1 MLFKFYLNL
10 CSQTCNKSTF
20 KFTAIQISHPLF
32 YISYLLFSGK
42 YDIWIEVCVYVFHIQ
57 NVAQHEKV
65 CGCIVEY
72 PMLINLFAFD
82 VWTHK

>member
-20 KFTAIQISHPLF
+20 KFTAIQISHLLF

-42 YDIWIEVCVYVFHIQ
+42 YDRQIEANAYMINIH
-57 NVAQHEKV
+57 NVAPQV
-65 CGCIVEY
+65 
-72 PMLINLFAFD
+72 
-82 VWTHK
+82 

>member
-20 KFTAIQISHPLF
+20 KFTAIQISHLLF

-42 YDIWIEVCVYVFHIQ
+42 YDRQIEANAY
-57 NVAQHEKV
+57 
-65 CGCIVEY
+65 Y
-72 PMLINLFAFD
+72 D
-82 VWTHK
+82 